1 MWPNCTQIPSSGEL
15 WWSWS
20 WQSYDDDY
28 WYFRIMEALWMFLK
42 CKFAQQ
48 KSNCLHA
55 YANYAMFTISNT
67 ISTSIIV
74 MLRYAASLFLEH
86 HLPWAEGN
94 NYQYRF
100 SYFGLCNFIC
110 SRFYSINSQF
120 FAIVCIPWWFVSGQY
135 HRVHAPGLHHD
146 NAPGVTHRWT
156 FNCNPMKSKVWLV
169 FMVFKVV
176 SWCFNVVSWFFLGF
190 HGFPWC
196 NSQVNF

>member
-42 CKFAQQ
+42 CKIAQK
-48 KSNCLHA
+48 KSWLHA
-55 YANYAMFTISNT
+55 YANYVMFSMSNT

-74 MLRYAASLFLEH
+74 ILLRYAASLFLEH
-86 HLPWAEGN
+86 HLPWAEGT

-110 SRFYSINSQF
+110 SQFYP
-120 FAIVCIPWWFVSGQY
+120 IVNFLLTSVY
-135 HRVHAPGLHHD
+135 HDDVFQD
-146 NAPGVTHRWT
+146 NTTESTLQDFTTTTHL
-156 FNCNPMKSKVWLV
+156 VWLTGELLTAIQWGLKCGW
-169 FMVFKVV
+169 F
-176 SWCFNVVSWFFLGF
+176 SWF
-190 HGFPWC
+190 
-196 NSQVNF
+196 SR